1 MKRSL
6 YFAVT
11 CLLMASASVAQEFS
25 FPEAAVTDPAALSK
39 AMPELAKQVMAVY
52 KDGDRAKFLDNLF
65 RLQTVAGQYEDALS
79 SLASLREV
87 LATSHP
93 PAGSRAA

>member
-1 MKRSL
+1 MKRSV

-52 KDGDRAKFLDNLF
+52 KDGDREIPRQFI
-65 RLQTVAGQYEDALS
+65 S
-79 SLASLREV
+79 
-87 LATSHP
+87 
-93 PAGSRAA
+93 PADGGGPI